1 MKKIV
6 FLLLVLVGVQTFIY
20 AEQNAKAETN
30 HKTVASA
37 KEKNITEKIVA
48 SVNEQ
53 NITENFVN
61 KQVQEELSLL
71 PQSQRTEEK
80 KQALKN
86 KIIEQKIDDLL
97 LIEAAKQYKVEV
109 SSTELKNAVDSVKT
123 KYKDEKE
130 FDKNLKEQGLTE
142 ASLKKEIKDNIM
154 KIKFISTE
162 INNRAKRP
170 TDEQLKT
177 FYNNVIS
184 RINGLE
190 LNLSAQDDKL
200 VSLVSNNLKRIYSE
214 QVKIRQIFIK
224 CLNTYTKEQQKEAK
238 TKIKSLQKELALPDV
253 NFAQLSVKYSD
264 DQVLRQKKGDL
275 GFVLKEDID
284 PAIAKVI
291 FSLQVGDF
299 NKKPIHTN
307 NGYHFF
313 RVEEKKA
320 KMPIEFDN
328 IKASLSEL
336 LYKQNIQDEYDKLL
350 SELKGKADIKIYQK

>member
-20 AEQNAKAETN
+20 AEQNAQVVA
-30 HKTVASA
+30 TVNGH
-37 KEKNITEKIVA
+37 NITKH
-48 SVNEQ
+48 
-53 NITENFVN
+53 FVD
-61 KQVQEELSLL
+61 KQVQEDLSLL
-71 PQSQRTEEK
+71 PQNQRTEEK
-80 KQALKN
+80 KQALEK

-97 LIEAAKQYKVEV
+97 LIDAAHKYKVEI
-109 SSTELKNAVDSVKT
+109 SSTELKNAINLIKT

-130 FDKNLKEQGLTE
+130 FKENLKKQGLTE

-154 KIKFISTE
+154 KIKYISTE
-162 INNRAKRP
+162 INNRAKKP
-170 TDEQLKT
+170 TDEQLKN

-190 LNLSAQDDKL
+190 LNLSPQEDKL

-224 CLNTYTKEQQKEAK
+224 CLDTYTKEQQKEAK

-284 PAIAKVI
+284 PSIAKVV

-299 NKKPIHTN
+299 NKKPVHTN

-336 LYKQNIQDEYDKLL
+336 IYKQNIQDEYDKLL